1 VSQTMSRAKVTQEVE
16 GRVAADLLLRLT
28 AFAVE

>member
-1 VSQTMSRAKVTQEVE
+1 VSQTMSRAKVSQETE
-16 GRVAADLLLRLT
+16 GRSAASLLLRLT